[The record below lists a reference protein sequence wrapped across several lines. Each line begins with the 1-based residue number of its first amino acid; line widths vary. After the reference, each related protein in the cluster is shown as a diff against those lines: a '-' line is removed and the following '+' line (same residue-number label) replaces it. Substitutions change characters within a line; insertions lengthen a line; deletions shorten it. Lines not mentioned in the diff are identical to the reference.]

1 MQEKIKTTMRSAALL
16 LLFLA
21 FCLFSRAQ
29 VIPTLYEQADSTSM
43 HRWVDSV
50 FANMTLEQK
59 VGQLFMPIVASSS
72 DWEKR
77 ITGYIRQQKIGGL
90 LFSKGTMT
98 RQAAITNNAQKM
110 ADIPLLIAVDGEWGL
125 SMRLT
130 DAPKYPRNA
139 IVGAIQDP
147 EIIRQYGRE
156 IGRQCR
162 EMGIHV
168 NFAPTIDIH
177 SNPDNPVIGTRSYG
191 ENPSRVAEQGIAYAQ
206 GVEES
211 GVMAVAKHFPGHGD
225 TSEDSHLTL
234 PTIPHDRARLDSVEL
249 FPFKKYIDAGLS
261 GIMIAHLNVPAL
273 RTRGKPAS
281 LSPEIGIHLLKEEM
295 GFNGVTFSDGMA
307 MKGVVDQPDAS
318 VQVLLAGNDIVLG
331 SVNPT
336 KDVEAVKRAVDMGVI
351 PNSLLE
357 EKVRKVLS
365 YKYILGAHRF
375 KPIDT
380 SSLREKVHAP
390 TAEWTL
396 RKIYEGAI
404 TLLKDEYKL
413 FPLKGLDTTSIA
425 SVTIGIPSPN
435 PFQHYLKKQGDLRL
449 FQTGTSNEVAN
460 IKELKEFDVVILSIH
475 SPNIGDAIALQQL
488 AQETKVVLV
497 LFTSPYRLN
506 TFRSTAEKAAAVIV
520 GYDNSYFAQVYAAQG
535 IFGGIAMTGRIPV
548 TAADYPEGSGL
559 NTEKTRLG
567 YSSPEE
573 VGLTSTHFQH
583 IDSLAMEGLREMA
596 YPGCQILIAKNGII
610 IYEKEFGK
618 QEQGHGTWVNNETV
632 YDLASVTKVAA
643 TLPAVM
649 KLYDEK
655 KLALRDSIAK
665 FVPLTKGSDK
675 GSTTI
680 RSLLLHESG
689 MASFIPYYTTV
700 IDEESYSGKLSGSRS
715 STYHANYAGAWFRT
729 DYKFLPNLIAS
740 SPSEQFPLPVAENL
754 YASNEMSE
762 ILLKEIIE
770 TPLRRVGRYR
780 YSCLNFIL
788 LKEAVEEISEKT
800 LDEYVKKHF
809 YRKLGANNTTF
820 RPLEQLPIERIAPT
834 ENDPFFRKQT
844 LRGHVHDE
852 GAALFGGISG
862 NAGLF
867 SNANDLAKLCQ
878 MWLNGGTY
886 GGERFLSEETV
897 RLFTSTKSGI
907 SRRGLGFD
915 KPDPQNTRSNPTSP
929 GTPIETY
936 GHTGFTGTS
945 LWVDPTH
952 DMIFIFLSNRVNP
965 SRSPNRLHT
974 LSIRERIQ
982 EEIYRIL
989 NGDYNKA
996 AQEGNPNEENVKE
1009 ARDAEKA
1016 KNVKDVKDAEGTGR
1030 TRHTGQTG
1038 QTEEKTG
1045 DNTMQQVS

>member
-1 MQEKIKTTMRSAALL
+1 MRRTVIL
-16 LLFLA
+16 LLFLV

-29 VIPTLYEQADSTSM
+29 VTPTLYEQTDRVAM
-43 HRWVDSV
+43 NRWVDSV
-50 FANMTLEQK
+50 FATMSVEQK

-77 ITGYIRQQKIGGL
+77 ITDYIRKQKVGGL
-90 LFSKGTMT
+90 LFSTGTMN
-98 RQAAITNNAQKM
+98 RQATITNNAQKL

-130 DAPKYPRNA
+130 DAPKYPRNS

-156 IGRQCR
+156 VGRQCR

-168 NFAPTIDIH
+168 NFAPTIDVH

-191 ENPSRVAEQGIAYAQ
+191 ENPSRVAKQGVAYAQ

-225 TSEDSHLTL
+225 TSEDSHHTL

-249 FPFKKYIDAGLS
+249 LPFKKYINAGLS
-261 GIMIAHLNVPAL
+261 GIMIGHLSVPIL
-273 RTRGKPAS
+273 RTQGKPAS
-281 LSPEIGIHLLKEEM
+281 LSTEAGTQLLKEEM
-295 GFNGVTFSDGMA
+295 GFDGLTFSDGMA
-307 MKGVVDQPDAS
+307 MKGVADQPDAS
-318 VQVLLAGNDIVLG
+318 VQALLAGNDILLG
-331 SVNPT
+331 SVDQ
-336 KDVEAVKRAVDMGVI
+336 KKEAESVKRAVESGVI

-380 SSLREKVHAP
+380 STLCEKVHAP
-390 TAEWTL
+390 SAEWTL
-396 RKIYEGAI
+396 RKIHEGAT
-404 TLLKDEYKL
+404 TLLKDESDL
-413 FPLKGLDTTSIA
+413 LPLKGLDTTSIA
-425 SVTIGIPSPN
+425 SVTIGVPAPN
-435 PFQHYLKKQGDLRL
+435 PFQHYLKKQGNLQL
-449 FQTGTSNEVAN
+449 FQAETTSAVAN

-488 AQETKVVLV
+488 ARETKVILV

-506 TFRSTAEKAAAVIV
+506 AFRSTAEEAAAVIV
-520 GYDNSYFAQVYAAQG
+520 GYDNSHFAQVYAAQG

-548 TAADYPEGSGL
+548 TAGDYPEGSGL
-559 NTEKTRLG
+559 DTEKIRLG

-573 VGLTSTHFQH
+573 VGLVSTHFQH
-583 IDSLAMEGLREMA
+583 IDSLAIEGLREMA
-596 YPGCQILIAKNGII
+596 YPGCQIVIAKDGVV

-618 QEQGHGTWVNNETV
+618 QEQGHGAWVTSETV
-632 YDLASVTKVAA
+632 YDLASITKIAA

-655 KLALRDSIAK
+655 KISLRDPIGK
-665 FVPLTKGSDK
+665 FVPLTKGSNK
-675 GSTTI
+675 SSITI
-680 RSLLLHESG
+680 RTLLLHESG
-689 MASFIPYYTTV
+689 MPSFIPYYVTA
-700 IDEESYSGKLSGSRS
+700 IDEESYPGELSGSRS
-715 STYHANYAGAWFRT
+715 STFHANYAGAWFRT
-729 DYKFLPNLIAS
+729 DYQFLPDLIAS
-740 SPSEQFPLPVAENL
+740 SRSEKFPLPVAKDL
-754 YASNEMSE
+754 YASHKMHEM
-762 ILLKEIIE
+762 LLKEIIA

-780 YSCLNFIL
+780 YSCLNFML
-788 LKEAVEEISEKT
+788 LKEAVEETSGKT
-800 LDEYVKKHF
+800 LDEYAKKHF
-809 YRKLGANNTTF
+809 YRKLGATTTTF
-820 RPLEQLPIERIAPT
+820 LPLEYIPIEHIAPT
-834 ENDPFFRKQT
+834 ENDPFFRKQQ

-886 GGERFLSEETV
+886 GGERFLSKETV
-897 RLFTSTKSGI
+897 RLFTSTKSSV

-915 KPDPQNTRSNPTSP
+915 KPDPRNTRTSPTSP

-965 SRSPNRLHT
+965 SRTPNQLST

-989 NGDYNKA
+989 NGDYHKASQEEYPDEEEMEVTKRNK
-996 AQEGNPNEENVKE
+996 QPN
-1009 ARDAEKA
+1009 
-1016 KNVKDVKDAEGTGR
+1016 G
-1030 TRHTGQTG
+1030 
-1038 QTEEKTG
+1038 
-1045 DNTMQQVS
+1045 